1 MLLRLI
7 ISQVCHCIV
16 TWASKVLT
24 STSFSLSFAFPMQP
38 GVSCS
43 TFPPCLTIF
52 FLLSPPFSLS
62 TRHRWGKGFIGYVQC
77 QIQWKTVEERRV
89 EKKHPALK
97 LDRNKGVV
105 LWQDI
110 TAIFARRPW
119 SLQSCHSL
127 GDVVANKKVCELCS
141 LVGGFHKTNN
151 HINKTQQILGKV
163 SPS

>member
-1 MLLRLI
+1 MLYNFPPV
-7 ISQVCHCIV
+7 SPF
-16 TWASKVLT
+16 S
-24 STSFSLSFAFPMQP
+24 SFS
-38 GVSCS
+38 C
-43 TFPPCLTIF
+43 
-52 FLLSPPFSLS
+52 LLSPYLPDIAEARVLQVMFSVRSSEKLS
-62 TRHRWGKGFIGYVQC
+62 K
-77 QIQWKTVEERRV
+77 KRRV

-110 TAIFARRPW
+110 TAISVRRPW

-141 LVGGFHKTNN
+141 PVGGFHKTNN